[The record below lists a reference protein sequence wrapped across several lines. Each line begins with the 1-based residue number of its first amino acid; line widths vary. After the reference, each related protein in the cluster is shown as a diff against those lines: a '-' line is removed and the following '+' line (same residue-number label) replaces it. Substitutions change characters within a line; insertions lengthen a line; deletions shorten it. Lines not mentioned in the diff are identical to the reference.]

1 MASRKNNQETSKQS
15 TLLRWVR
22 PDREPWKTENRGEQA
37 VLEETSQESDEQAAG
52 TSNTSNS
59 NINTTPQGPELPP
72 TPDLPS
78 VSKGPNQPKNFK
90 FPQRTE
96 INSNFYQLLKLR
108 SEENPEIS
116 EWLSRRTEK
125 YTSPIIQNEMLEV
138 LALGVLREI
147 SENIQNAKFFT
158 IMADET
164 ADVSIK
170 EQLVVCIRWVD
181 DKFVIHEDFIGMWPL
196 PRTT

>member
-72 TPDLPS
+72 TPDLLS
-78 VSKGPNQPKNFK
+78 VSKGPSLIISHTTVNDGQKCYFRDPRYKNF
-90 FPQRTE
+90 P
-96 INSNFYQLLKLR
+96 
-108 SEENPEIS
+108 EEHSPG
-116 EWLSRRTEK
+116 LPK
-125 YTSPIIQNEMLEV
+125 TS
-138 LALGVLREI
+138 
-147 SENIQNAKFFT
+147 
-158 IMADET
+158 
-164 ADVSIK
+164 
-170 EQLVVCIRWVD
+170 
-181 DKFVIHEDFIGMWPL
+181 
-196 PRTT
+196 

>member
-22 PDREPWKTENRGEQA
+22 PDREPSKTENRGEQA

-52 TSNTSNS
+52 TSNSSNS

-90 FPQRTE
+90 FPQRTFG
-96 INSNFYQLLKLR
+96 NSTKKR
-108 SEENPEIS
+108 SFQPVWFEQRP
-116 EWLSRRTEK
+116 WLHYVEK
-125 YTSPIIQNEMLEV
+125 TDMVLCFTCVKAIQIICFPRQKQTHSS
-138 LALGVLREI
+138 LGLGIATGKMQWTKRKGFKNTH
-147 SENIQNAKFFT
+147 SLN
-158 IMADET
+158 
-164 ADVSIK
+164 
-170 EQLVVCIRWVD
+170 LIR
-181 DKFVIHEDFIGMWPL
+181 KQ
-196 PRTT
+196 